1 MKEQIQQLIAEG
13 RTEDALAMLAQQN
26 SDALLLQ
33 ARFNNGKKQY
43 NMGLIE
49 FSEWQR
55 TQAQI
60 NYAALE
66 LANSIKTTTAPAGN
80 APAGN
85 NQQNQGG
92 GQAEQPF
99 KVFISYNH
107 QDSFAMRSVKGFL
120 EDHNVKVHVDINDM
134 SVGESI
140 QGFIDQAFKNN
151 DFVLSIISRNSLLSG
166 WVARELTVAQVL
178 NKLNNNWIPI
188 SIDNSA
194 FDNNFF
200 FEANASIDL
209 KITAQRDQIKKALE
223 SDLDIS
229 AFTDELKRLQDLKA
243 SISST
248 IANLKSVL
256 VIDIN
261 GPAFD
266 SGMMKVVNKI
276 RSRT

>member
-209 KITAQRDQIKKALE
+209 KITAQREQIKKALE

>member
-13 RTEDALAMLAQQN
+13 RTEDALDMLAKLS
-26 SDALLLQ
+26 SDAILLQ
-33 ARFNNGKKQY
+33 SRFNNGKKQY

-66 LANSIKTTTAPAGN
+66 LANSTKTTAAPAGN
-80 APAGN
+80 ASAGN
-85 NQQNQGG
+85 NQSNQGG

-209 KITAQRDQIKKALE
+209 KITAQREQIKKALE